1 MQQQNAILHRFL
13 KATGTETLGN
23 RPYKN
28 SPVRL
33 KAYFVDLSV
42 DIGKNCICALK
53 IWTKISLDNNWS
65 KLEIGAL
72 VVKSVWRRVL
82 E

>member
-1 MQQQNAILHRFL
+1 MQQQNAILHRFP
-13 KATGTETLGN
+13 KAAWIETLGN

-28 SPVRL
+28 SPVSL

-42 DIGKNCICALK
+42 DIGKNFICALK
-53 IWTKISLDNNWS
+53 IWPKISLDNNWS